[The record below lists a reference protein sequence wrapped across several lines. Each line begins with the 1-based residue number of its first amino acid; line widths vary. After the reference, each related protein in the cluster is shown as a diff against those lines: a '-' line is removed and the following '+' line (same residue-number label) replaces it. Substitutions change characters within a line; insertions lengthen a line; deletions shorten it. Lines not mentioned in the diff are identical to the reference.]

1 MTHNI
6 LHPTTSVSQ
15 RYARYGPR
23 LQGYDLHQRS
33 YSESQMVPR
42 LQSPGQ
48 RQYSLRAHRVPPGPL
63 GNNAVNQ
70 AISSSSTPQPGHPS
84 GAPGRPPGDLTWK
97 RLLSPAEP
105 RNTEGT
111 RIASLPPSREVSYV
125 RFDAHDE
132 SDDSSDLRGTEGKPP
147 VRLKKTIFSSKQFA
161 EGWGRPLTVYSTSGR
176 KYGWLGSARKSIRP
190 LSAGGTI

>member
-1 MTHNI
+1 
-6 LHPTTSVSQ
+6 
-15 RYARYGPR
+15 

-42 LQSPGQ
+42 LQCPGQ

-70 AISSSSTPQPGHPS
+70 AISSSSTPQPGHRS

-97 RLLSPAEP
+97 RFLSPAEP
-105 RNTEGT
+105 RNTDGT

-125 RFDAHDE
+125 RYDAHDE
-132 SDDSSDLRGTEGKPP
+132 SEDLLDLRGTEGKPRSLP
-147 VRLKKTIFSSKQFA
+147 EENYILLEAICQRMAQATYSVFNNWKKVWVAGFRKKKHQTIIRRRNHLKQARGGPPALGDSGCRVFRTI
-161 EGWGRPLTVYSTSGR
+161 
-176 KYGWLGSARKSIRP
+176 
-190 LSAGGTI
+190 